1 MCAAALGTLVGLSVA
16 CVVAMVACALLP
28 YVNAL
33 LEPRR

>member
-1 MCAAALGTLVGLSVA
+1 MCTAALGTLVGLSLA
-16 CVVAMVACALLP
+16 CAAAAVACALLP